1 MNIELKNV
9 KHSQFASHE
18 TNCFEASI
26 YIDGKKAGTA
36 ENSGQGGCTSISPN
50 TLYHTIKAHTDTLP
64 PTMYHG
70 MTLEQTP
77 DGLIDDMLT
86 EWLYA
91 RDLKK
96 AMTKRIV
103 FTRKGKM
110 METTSMPPDKL
121 APFLKNPSLAKILDA
136 DQVLN
141 FLPFDA
147 ALQLYRQGVNQ

>member
-18 TNCFEASI
+18 TNCFEATI

-36 ENSGQGGCTSISPN
+36 ENSGQGGTTDIFPH
-50 TLYHTIKAHTDTLP
+50 TLYNTIKAYTDTLP

-77 DGLIDDMLT
+77 DGLVDDLLT

-96 AMTKRIV
+96 AMAKRIV

-110 METTSMPPDKL
+110 METTAMPPDKL